1 MSTPRRQRRGDSG
14 CPVALKAW
22 GSEIVHKSDVGGV
35 RLGLEGPDAV
45 KAAFSEM
52 AAALGDTMEG
62 AVIQPM
68 VRGGV
73 ETIVGFVQNAEFG
86 PQVIFG
92 LGGTAVE
99 LLGDVVTRLAPLTDH
114 DARDMVLGLRASPLL
129 LGYRGSQPVAI
140 DSLVD
145 VVLRLGRLAEDLPE
159 IAELDCNPVIA
170 TPTGALVVDARM
182 RISADAVAR
191 ADDVRHL
198 R

>member
-1 MSTPRRQRRGDSG
+1 
-14 CPVALKAW
+14 
-22 GSEIVHKSDVGGV
+22 
-35 RLGLEGPDAV
+35 
-45 KAAFSEM
+45 
-52 AAALGDTMEG
+52 MEG

-68 VRGGV
+68 AGSGV

-99 LLGDVVTRLAPLTDH
+99 LLGDVVTRLAPLTDL
-114 DARDMVLGLRASPLL
+114 DARDMVLGLRATPLL

-140 DSLVD
+140 DALVD
-145 VVLRLGRLAEDLPE
+145 VILRLGRLAEDLPE
-159 IAELDCNPVIA
+159 IAEVDCNPVIA

-182 RISADAVAR
+182 RVSADAVAR